1 MLPTQKKSILAHTFT
16 TSNNIIAHTLTIPN
30 NTCIPTSASVFPSSH
45 LPSCLSCCIMSYP
58 NKSNNDNDTS
68 NPIKS
73 NNRACSNA
81 RTMLP
86 LNTSYQPS
94 IISYNGSSWRPS
106 SISIPAS
113 PGLPEIDLMTSFS
126 YETFRNLPST
136 VKQIKLPP
144 DVYPPTWD
152 QKTTIENIII
162 NHASKQSG
170 TLLIRGRSLP
180 HRLSSYLICKYGR
193 TYYQRQT
200 ESKQPSHSPQYK
212 ENIRR
217 DVMVNKASAKRG
229 IVRNEGKSLLR
240 RSTTSKPSPD
250 SLCPFKIILCLS
262 PGSHWFIQGQ
272 STACAVH
279 NHLHPSSFESTPSTT
294 RLTQPERTLL
304 QCAQKYAHAG
314 SVQNMMS
321 DLTGCIYSKQQI
333 YHIKNSVEEQSD
345 NDTSKLMNYLRQ
357 QAELGYLRYKALFH
371 EVTQSTLITVE
382 QARKRKHQAAME
394 TLTSHITDDDWTL
407 AASLSNIDIQ
417 LHTSAS
423 LGAGISEAEI
433 PFQLD
438 NNDANSF

>member
-1 MLPTQKKSILAHTFT
+1 
-16 TSNNIIAHTLTIPN
+16 
-30 NTCIPTSASVFPSSH
+30 
-45 LPSCLSCCIMSYP
+45 MSYP

-73 NNRACSNA
+73 NNGACSNA

-262 PGSHWFIQGQ
+262 PGSH
-272 STACAVH
+272 C
-279 NHLHPSSFESTPSTT
+279 SS
-294 RLTQPERTLL
+294 
-304 QCAQKYAHAG
+304 
-314 SVQNMMS
+314 
-321 DLTGCIYSKQQI
+321 
-333 YHIKNSVEEQSD
+333 
-345 NDTSKLMNYLRQ
+345 
-357 QAELGYLRYKALFH
+357 
-371 EVTQSTLITVE
+371 
-382 QARKRKHQAAME
+382 
-394 TLTSHITDDDWTL
+394 
-407 AASLSNIDIQ
+407 DIR
-417 LHTSAS
+417 
-423 LGAGISEAEI
+423 G
-433 PFQLD
+433 
-438 NNDANSF
+438 